1 MKISANIPDALYQQ
15 LESFAKKEQISID
28 GLVAIA
34 LSSQISA
41 WLTKDYLEERAKRGS
56 WEGFERVLAKVSDVE
71 PDEMDR
77 L

>member
-1 MKISANIPDALYQQ
+1 MRVSADIPDVLYQQ
-15 LESFAKKEQISID
+15 LESFAQREQIPMD

-41 WLTKDYLEERAKRGS
+41 WLTKDYLEERARRGS
-56 WEGFERVLAKVSDVE
+56 WDAFERVLAKVPDVE
-71 PDEMDR
+71 PDEIDR

>member
-15 LESFAKKEQISID
+15 LESLAQKEKISID

-56 WEGFERVLAKVSDVE
+56 WDAFERVLAKVPDVE
-71 PDEMDR
+71 PNEMDR

>member
-15 LESFAKKEQISID
+15 LESFAEKEQISMD

-56 WEGFERVLAKVSDVE
+56 WDGFERVLAKVPDVE

>member
-1 MKISANIPDALYQQ
+1 MRVSADIPDVLYKQ
-15 LESFAKKEQISID
+15 LESFAQREQIPID

-34 LSSQISA
+34 LSSQLAVWSNR
-41 WLTKDYLEERAKRGS
+41 DYLTEKSRRVGWDA
-56 WEGFERVLAKVSDVE
+56 FEKILAKVPNVE

>member
-1 MKISANIPDALYQQ
+1 MKISADIPDALYQQ
-15 LESFAKKEQISID
+15 LESFAKKEQISMD
-28 GLVAIA
+28 GLVAIT

-41 WLTKDYLEERAKRGS
+41 WLTKDYLEERAKRGN
-56 WEGFERVLAKVSDVE
+56 WEAFAQVLAKVLDVE